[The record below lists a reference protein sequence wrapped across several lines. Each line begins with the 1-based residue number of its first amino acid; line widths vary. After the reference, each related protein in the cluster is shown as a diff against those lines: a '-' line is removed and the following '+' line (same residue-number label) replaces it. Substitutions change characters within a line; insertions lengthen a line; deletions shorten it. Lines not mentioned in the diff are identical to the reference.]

1 MMRVIIIGGGASG
14 LMAAITAA
22 REGAKVTVLEHQN
35 QIGKKILVTG
45 NGRCNFTNTDQ
56 ELSHYHSENPLHMTV
71 SLKQF
76 TCRDTISFFKDLGIF
91 SKNRNGYLYPHS
103 DAASAVLDV
112 LRMEC
117 EHLKVKI
124 ACQAEVISAEK
135 CGDTFK
141 VHTPGWT
148 YEAEKLILATGSKA
162 APATGSD
169 GSGYELAKSFGHR
182 IIEPY
187 PALVQLLS
195 REKCLNTLAG
205 LRVDARAILYA
216 KDKPVISN
224 RGEVQFNANNISGI
238 PVFQISAEAAKNLA
252 AGKKCFV
259 KLDFLPDFTEE
270 LLENYIRQR
279 ISTGGYKTSVNFLT
293 GLFSKKLSEIL
304 CDRSGISGKLTAD
317 KFTKDDISK
326 LCKQIKNFS
335 INICGTNGFE
345 HAQCCGGGVSLDEI
359 NPLTME
365 SLKVS
370 GLHLCGEIL
379 DVHGDCG
386 GYNLQWAWTSG
397 FLAGKSVNHD

>member
-22 REGAKVTVLEHQN
+22 RGGAKVTILEHQN

-56 ELSHYHSENPLHMTV
+56 DLSHYHSESLMNMAM

-76 TCRDTISFFKDLGIF
+76 TYQDTILFFKDLGIF

-103 DAASAVLDV
+103 DAASAILEV

-124 ACQAEVISAEK
+124 ACQIEVESIEK
-135 CGDTFK
+135 ENGIFK
-141 VHTPGWT
+141 VHTPGWI

-162 APATGSD
+162 VPATGSD
-169 GSGYELAKSFGHR
+169 GSGYRLAESFGHTV
-182 IIEPY
+182 IEPY

-195 REKCLNTLAG
+195 KEKCLNALAG
-205 LRVDARAILYA
+205 LRVDARAILFA
-216 KDKPVISN
+216 DGKPVLSN
-224 RGEVQFNANNISGI
+224 RGEVQLNANNISGI
-238 PVFQISAEAAKNLA
+238 PIFQISAEAAKALSK
-252 AGKKCFV
+252 GQKCHV
-259 KLDFLPDFTEE
+259 NLDFLPDFTEE
-270 LLENYIRQR
+270 LLKNYIRQR
-279 ISTGGYKTSVNFLT
+279 IAACGYKTAVNFLT
-293 GLFSKKLSEIL
+293 GLFAKKLSEIL
-304 CDRSGISGKLTAD
+304 CERCKFSKKLIAEN
-317 KFTKDDISK
+317 FTEDDITI
-326 LCKQIKNFS
+326 LCKQIKNFK
-335 INICGTNGFE
+335 ITIYETNGFE

-370 GLHLCGEIL
+370 GLHFCGELL

-386 GYNLQWAWTSG
+386 GYNLQWAWASG
-397 FLAGKSVNHD
+397 FLAGKAVND

>member
-22 REGAKVTVLEHQN
+22 RGGAKVTVLEHQN
-35 QIGKKILVTG
+35 QVGKKILVTG

-56 ELSHYHSENPLHMTV
+56 ELSHYHSDSLLNMAIA
-71 SLKQF
+71 LKQY
-76 TCRDTISFFKDLGIF
+76 TCQDTVRFFKDLGIF

-124 ACQAEVISAEK
+124 ACQIEVESIEK
-135 CGDTFK
+135 CDDLFK

-148 YEAEKLILATGSKA
+148 YEAEKLILATGSMA

-169 GSGYELAKSFGHR
+169 GSGYALAESLGHR
-182 IIEPY
+182 VIEPY

-195 REKCLNTLAG
+195 KDKCLNTLAG

-216 KDKPVISN
+216 EEKPVISN
-224 RGEVQFNANNISGI
+224 RGEVQFNAKNISGI
-238 PVFQISAEAAKNLA
+238 PVFQISAEAAKA
-252 AGKKCFV
+252 MAEGKNCFV
-259 KLDFLPDFTEE
+259 VLDFLPDFSEE
-270 LLENYIRQR
+270 LLVNFVKQR
-279 ISTGGYKTSVNFLT
+279 ISTGGYKSPVNFLT
-293 GLFSKKLSEIL
+293 GLFARKLSEVLCDQCKFSKKL
-304 CDRSGISGKLTAD
+304 TAE
-317 KFTKDDISK
+317 KFTEDDIHK
-326 LCKQIKNFS
+326 LCKQIKKFK
-335 INICGTNGFE
+335 IQICGTNGFE

-359 NPLTME
+359 DPLTME

-370 GLHLCGEIL
+370 GLYFCGELL

-397 FLAGKSVNHD
+397 YLAGKAVND

>member
-22 REGAKVTVLEHQN
+22 RGGAKVTVLEHQN
-35 QIGKKILVTG
+35 QVGKKILVTG

-56 ELSHYHSENPLHMTV
+56 DLSHYHSESPINMAIA
-71 SLKQF
+71 LKQF
-76 TCRDTISFFKDLGIF
+76 TCQDTILFFKDLGIF

-103 DAASAVLDV
+103 DAANALLDV

-124 ACQAEVISAEK
+124 ACQIEVESIEN
-135 CGDTFK
+135 CDGIFQ

-169 GSGYELAKSFGHR
+169 GSGYALAKSFGHTV
-182 IIEPY
+182 IEPY

-195 REKCLNTLAG
+195 KEKCLNALAG
-205 LRVDARAILYA
+205 LRVDARAILFA
-216 KDKPVISN
+216 DNKPVISN
-224 RGEVQFNANNISGI
+224 RGEVQLNANNISGI
-238 PVFQISAEAAKNLA
+238 PVFQISADAAKSFA
-252 AGKKCFV
+252 AGKQCHV
-259 KLDFLPDFTEE
+259 VLDFLPDFSER
-270 LLENYIRQR
+270 LLMDYMRQR
-279 ISTGGYKTSVNFLT
+279 IRTGGYKTAVNFLT

-304 CDRSGISGKLTAD
+304 CERCKFSKKLLAEN
-317 KFTKDDISK
+317 FTEDDIII
-326 LCKQIKNFS
+326 LCKQIKNFK
-335 INICGTNGFE
+335 IQIHGTNGFE
-345 HAQCCGGGVSLDEI
+345 HAQCCGGGVSLEEI
-359 NPLTME
+359 NPFTME
-365 SLKVS
+365 SLKMP
-370 GLHLCGEIL
+370 GLYFCGELL

-397 FLAGKSVNHD
+397 YLAGKAIND

>member
-22 REGAKVTVLEHQN
+22 RGGAKATVLEHQN

-56 ELSHYHSENPLHMTV
+56 DLSHYHSENPLNMAM

-76 TCRDTISFFKDLGIF
+76 TCQDTILFFKDLGIF

-124 ACQAEVISAEK
+124 ACQVEVEAVEK
-135 CGDTFK
+135 CEDIFR
-141 VHTPGWT
+141 VHTPGWI

-169 GSGYELAKSFGHR
+169 GSGYGLAKSFGHR
-182 IIEPY
+182 VIEPY

-195 REKCLNTLAG
+195 KEKCLNALAG
-205 LRVDARAILYA
+205 LRLDARAILFA
-216 KDKPVISN
+216 DNKPVISN
-224 RGEVQFNANNISGI
+224 RGEVQLNANNISGI
-238 PVFQISAEAAKNLA
+238 PIFQISAEAARA
-252 AGKKCFV
+252 IEAGKKCHV
-259 KLDFLPDFTEE
+259 VLDFLPDFTEE
-270 LLENYIRQR
+270 LLVSYIKQR
-279 ISTGGYKTSVNFLT
+279 ISTGGYKSAVSFLT
-293 GLFSKKLSEIL
+293 GLFAKKLSEIL
-304 CDRSGISGKLTAD
+304 CGQCGFSKKLTAD
-317 KFTKDDISK
+317 RFTEDDITK
-326 LCKQIKNFS
+326 LCKQIKNFK
-335 INICGTNGFE
+335 INIHGTNGFE

-359 NPLTME
+359 DPFTME

-370 GLHLCGEIL
+370 GLHFCGELL

-397 FLAGKSVNHD
+397 YLAGKAVND

>member
-14 LMAAITAA
+14 LMAAIIAA
-22 REGAKVTVLEHQN
+22 RGGSKVTILEHQN

-45 NGRCNFTNTDQ
+45 NGRCNFTNTNQD
-56 ELSHYHSENPLHMTV
+56 LAHYHSKNLFNMATA
-71 SLKQF
+71 LKEF
-76 TCRDTISFFKDLGIF
+76 TYQDTILFFKDLGIF

-124 ACQAEVISAEK
+124 ACQIEVESIEK
-135 CGDTFK
+135 SDGIFK

-169 GSGYELAKSFGHR
+169 GSGYELAKNLGHT

-195 REKCLNTLAG
+195 KEKCLNALAG
-205 LRVDARAILYA
+205 LRVDARAILFA
-216 KDKPVISN
+216 DDTPVISN
-224 RGEVQFNANNISGI
+224 RGEVQLNANNISGI
-238 PVFQISAEAAKNLA
+238 PIFQISAYAAQELA
-252 AGKKCFV
+252 KGKKCHV
-259 KLDFLPDFTEE
+259 NLDFLPDFNEE

-279 ISTGGYKTSVNFLT
+279 INTGGYKTAVNFLT
-293 GLFSKKLSEIL
+293 GLFTKKLSEIL
-304 CDRSGISGKLTAD
+304 CERC
-317 KFTKDDISK
+317 KFSKNLIAENFTEDDITI
-326 LCKQIKNFS
+326 LCKQIKNFKIQ
-335 INICGTNGFE
+335 INGTNGFE
-345 HAQCCGGGVSLDEI
+345 HAQCCGGGVNLDEI

-365 SLKVS
+365 SLKVD
-370 GLHLCGEIL
+370 GLYFCGELL

-397 FLAGKSVNHD
+397 FLAGKAIND

>member
-1 MMRVIIIGGGASG
+1 MKRVLIIGGGASG

-22 REGAKVTVLEHQN
+22 RNGAKVTVLEHQN

-56 ELSHYHSENPLHMTV
+56 DLSHYHSDNLLNMAIA
-71 SLKQF
+71 LKQF
-76 TCRDTISFFKDLGIF
+76 TSQDTVRFFTELGVF

-103 DAASAVLDV
+103 DAASAILDV

-117 EHLKVKI
+117 EHLKVKL
-124 ACQAEVISAEK
+124 ACQIKVEFIEK
-135 CGDTFK
+135 DGETFK

-169 GSGYELAKSFGHR
+169 GSGYELAKSLGHR
-182 IIEPY
+182 VIEPY

-195 REKCLNTLAG
+195 KEKCLNALAG

-216 KDKPVISN
+216 DEKPVISN
-224 RGEVQFNANNISGI
+224 RGEVQLNANNISGI
-238 PVFQISAEAAKNLA
+238 PVFQISADAAKALA
-252 AGKKCFV
+252 KGKKCHV
-259 KLDFLPDFTEE
+259 ALDFLPDFSEE
-270 LLENYIRQR
+270 LLKTFIQNR
-279 ISTGGYKTSVNFLT
+279 IKNSGYKSAVNFLT
-293 GLFSKKLSEIL
+293 GLFAKKLSEVL
-304 CDRSGISGKLTAD
+304 CEKCGFSKKLTAE
-317 KFTKDDISK
+317 KFTEDDITR
-326 LCKQIKNFS
+326 LCKQIKNFR
-335 INICGTNGFE
+335 INIYETNGFE
-345 HAQCCGGGVSLDEI
+345 HAQCCGGGVSLDEV

-365 SLKVS
+365 STILS
-370 GLHLCGEIL
+370 GLHFCGELL

-397 FLAGKSVNHD
+397 YLAGKAVND

>member
-22 REGAKVTVLEHQN
+22 RGGAKVTILEHQN

-56 ELSHYHSENPLHMTV
+56 DLSHYHSANLMHMAIA
-71 SLKQF
+71 LKQF
-76 TCRDTISFFKDLGIF
+76 TYQDTISFFRELGIY

-124 ACQAEVISAEK
+124 ACQIQVDAIEK
-135 CGDTFK
+135 QDGVFL

-162 APATGSD
+162 VPATGSD
-169 GSGYELAKSFGHR
+169 GSGYVLAESFGHTV
-182 IIEPY
+182 IEPY

-195 REKCLNTLAG
+195 KEKCLNALAG
-205 LRVDARAILYA
+205 LRADARAILFA
-216 KDKPVISN
+216 NDKPVISN
-224 RGEVQFNANNISGI
+224 RGEVQLNANNVSGI
-238 PVFQISAEAAKNLA
+238 PIFQISAYAAKALA
-252 AGKKCFV
+252 KDETCYV
-259 KLDFLPDFTEE
+259 LLDFLPDFTEE
-270 LLENYIRQR
+270 LLVRFIKQR
-279 ISTGGYKTSVNFLT
+279 ISTGGYKTAVNFLT
-293 GLFSKKLSEIL
+293 GLFAKKLSEIL
-304 CDRSGISGKLTAD
+304 CERCKVSKKLLAEN
-317 KFTKDDISK
+317 FTEDDINN
-326 LCKQIKNFS
+326 LCKQIKNFK
-335 INICGTNGFE
+335 IQIYGTNGFE

-365 SLKVS
+365 SMKVP
-370 GLHLCGEIL
+370 GLYFCGELL

-397 FLAGKSVNHD
+397 YLAGKAVND

>member
-22 REGAKVTVLEHQN
+22 RGGAKVTILEHQN

-56 ELSHYHSENPLHMTV
+56 DLSHYHSENLMHMAV
-71 SLKQF
+71 ALKQF
-76 TCRDTISFFKDLGIF
+76 TYQDTISFFRELGIF

-124 ACQAEVISAEK
+124 ACQIQVDSIEK
-135 CGDTFK
+135 QEGIFR
-141 VHTPGWT
+141 VHTPGWI
-148 YEAEKLILATGSKA
+148 YEAEKLILAAGSKA
-162 APATGSD
+162 VPATGSD
-169 GSGYELAKSFGHR
+169 GSGYALAESLGHTV
-182 IIEPY
+182 IEPY

-195 REKCLNTLAG
+195 KEKCLNALAG
-205 LRVDARAILYA
+205 LRADARAILFA
-216 KDKPVISN
+216 NDQPVISN
-224 RGEVQFNANNISGI
+224 RGEVQLNANNVSGI
-238 PVFQISAEAAKNLA
+238 PIFQISAYAAKELA
-252 AGKKCFV
+252 KGEKCYV
-259 KLDFLPDFTEE
+259 ILDFLPDFTEE
-270 LLENYIRQR
+270 LLVRFIKQR
-279 ISTGGYKTSVNFLT
+279 ISTGGYKTAVNFLT
-293 GLFSKKLSEIL
+293 GLFAKKLSEIL
-304 CDRSGISGKLTAD
+304 CERCRFSKKLLAEN
-317 KFTKDDISK
+317 FTEDDISI
-326 LCKQIKNFS
+326 LCKQIKNFK
-335 INICGTNGFE
+335 IQIYGTNGFE

-365 SLKVS
+365 SMKVPGLYFS
-370 GLHLCGEIL
+370 GELL

-397 FLAGKSVNHD
+397 YLAGKAVND

>member
-22 REGAKVTVLEHQN
+22 RNGAKVTVLEHQN
-35 QIGKKILVTG
+35 QIGKKLLATG
-45 NGRCNFTNTDQ
+45 NGRCNFTNRNQ
-56 ELSHYHSENPLHMTV
+56 ELSHYHSENPSNMAV
-71 SLKQF
+71 SLEKF
-76 TCRDTISFFKDLGIF
+76 TYQDTILFFKDLGIL
-91 SKNRNGYLYPHS
+91 SKDRNGYLYPYS

-124 ACQAEVISAEK
+124 ACQIEVESIVK
-135 CGDTFK
+135 CKEVFQ

-148 YEAEKLILATGSKA
+148 YEADRVILATGSKA

-169 GSGYELAKSFGHR
+169 GSGYALAESFGHT

-195 REKCLNTLAG
+195 KEKCLNALAG
-205 LRVDARAILYA
+205 LRADAKAALYA
-216 KDKPVISN
+216 DGQPVLSN
-224 RGEVQFNANNISGI
+224 RGEIQFNANNISGI
-238 PVFQISAEAAKNLA
+238 PVFQISAEAAKA
-252 AGKKCFV
+252 IRAGKQCHIS
-259 KLDFLPDFTEE
+259 LDFLPDFTEE
-270 LLENYIRQR
+270 LLENYMRQR
-279 ISTGGYKTSVNFLT
+279 ISTGGYKAIVNFLT
-293 GLFSKKLSEIL
+293 GLFTKKLSEAICRRGGFPKDL
-304 CDRSGISGKLTAD
+304 TAEKLTEN
-317 KFTKDDISK
+317 DIIK
-326 LCKQIKNFS
+326 LCKHVKNFEIK
-335 INICGTNGFE
+335 INGTNGFE

-365 SLKVS
+365 SLLVP
-370 GLHLCGEIL
+370 GLYFCGELL

-397 FLAGKSVNHD
+397 YLAGKSVNDD

>member
-14 LMAAITAA
+14 LMAAIVAA
-22 REGAKVTVLEHQN
+22 RGGAKVTVLEHQN
-35 QIGKKILVTG
+35 QVGKKILVTG

-56 ELSHYHSENPLHMTV
+56 DLGHYHSEIVMNMAIALQ
-71 SLKQF
+71 QF
-76 TCRDTISFFKDLGIF
+76 TYQDTIMFFKELGIF

-103 DAASAVLDV
+103 DAASAILDV

-124 ACQAEVISAEK
+124 ACQAEITGVEK
-135 CGDTFK
+135 GGELFK

-169 GSGYELAKSFGHR
+169 GSGYALAESFGHTV
-182 IIEPY
+182 IEPY

-195 REKCLNTLAG
+195 KEKCLNALAG
-205 LRVDARAILYA
+205 LRTDARVILYA
-216 KDKPVISN
+216 DNQPVISN
-224 RGEVQFNANNISGI
+224 RGEVQLTAKTVSGI
-238 PVFQISAEAAKNLA
+238 PVFQISAEAAKALRQ
-252 AGKKCFV
+252 GKRCHLI
-259 KLDFLPDFTEE
+259 LDFLPDFSEE
-270 LLENYIRQR
+270 LLAQYLKQR
-279 ISTGGYKTSVNFLT
+279 IMTGGYKSAVNFLT

-304 CDRSGISGKLTAD
+304 CERCGFSKKLTAE
-317 KFTKDDISK
+317 KLTQDDIIK
-326 LCKQIKNFS
+326 LCKQIKEFK
-335 INICGTNGFE
+335 IQIYETNGFE

-359 NPLTME
+359 NPLNME

-370 GLHLCGEIL
+370 GLHFCGELL

-397 FLAGKSVNHD
+397 FLAGKSVND

>member
-14 LMAAITAA
+14 LMAAIVAA
-22 REGAKVTVLEHQN
+22 RGGAKVTVLEHQS
-35 QIGKKILVTG
+35 QVGKKILVTG

-56 ELSHYHSENPLHMTV
+56 DLSHYHSENLFNMAV
-71 SLKQF
+71 ALKQF
-76 TCRDTISFFKDLGIF
+76 TYQDTILFFKDLGIF

-103 DAASAVLDV
+103 DAASAILDV

-124 ACQAEVISAEK
+124 SCQAEITSVEK
-135 CGDTFK
+135 CEDIFK

-169 GSGYELAKSFGHR
+169 GSGYTLAESFGHTV
-182 IIEPY
+182 IEPY

-195 REKCLNTLAG
+195 KEKCLNALAG
-205 LRVDARAILYA
+205 IRTDARVILFA
-216 KDKPVISN
+216 DDQPVISN
-224 RGEVQFNANNISGI
+224 RGEVQLNAKNVSGI
-238 PVFQISAEAAKNLA
+238 PIFQISAEAANA
-252 AGKKCFV
+252 MRQGKKCHLI
-259 KLDFLPDFTEE
+259 LDFLPDFTEE
-270 LLENYIRQR
+270 LLEQYLKQR
-279 ISTGGYKTSVNFLT
+279 IATGGYKSAVNFLT

-304 CDRSGISGKLTAD
+304 CERCGYSKKLTAE
-317 KFTKDDISK
+317 KFTQDDIIK
-326 LCKQIKNFS
+326 LCKQIKNFK
-335 INICGTNGFE
+335 IQIYDTNGFE
-345 HAQCCGGGVSLDEI
+345 HAQCCGGGVSLNEI
-359 NPLTME
+359 DPLTME

-370 GLHLCGEIL
+370 GLYFCGELL

-397 FLAGKSVNHD
+397 YLAGKSVND

>member
-1 MMRVIIIGGGASG
+1 MTRVIIIGGGASG

-22 REGAKVTVLEHQN
+22 RGGAKVTILEHQN

-56 ELSHYHSENPLHMTV
+56 DLSHYHSESLLNMAM

-76 TCRDTISFFKDLGIF
+76 TCQDTILFFKDLGIF

-103 DAASAVLDV
+103 DAASAVLEV

-124 ACQAEVISAEK
+124 ACQIEVDSIEK
-135 CGDTFK
+135 EDGIFK

-169 GSGYELAKSFGHR
+169 GSGYELAKSFGHTV
-182 IIEPY
+182 IEPY

-195 REKCLNTLAG
+195 KEKCLNVLAG
-205 LRVDARAILYA
+205 LRVDARAILFE
-216 KDKPVISN
+216 DEKPVLSN
-224 RGEVQFNANNISGI
+224 RGEVQLNANNISGI
-238 PVFQISAEAAKNLA
+238 PIFQISAEAAKALA
-252 AGKKCFV
+252 KGQKCHV
-259 KLDFLPDFTEE
+259 NLDFLPDFTEE
-270 LLENYIRQR
+270 LLKNYIRQR
-279 ISTGGYKTSVNFLT
+279 IATGGYKTAVNFLT
-293 GLFSKKLSEIL
+293 GLFAKKLSEII
-304 CDRSGISGKLTAD
+304 CERCKFSKKLIAD
-317 KFTKDDISK
+317 NFTEDDITI
-326 LCKQIKNFS
+326 LCKQIKNFK
-335 INICGTNGFE
+335 INIYGTNGFE

-359 NPLTME
+359 NPFTME
-365 SLKVS
+365 SLKVP
-370 GLHLCGEIL
+370 GLYFCGELL

-386 GYNLQWAWTSG
+386 GYNLQWAWASG
-397 FLAGKSVNHD
+397 FLAGKAVND